1 MRCPCRCQ
9 HAAAAIASAIA
20 VPSARKSTHAA
31 YTLWKCRKTW
41 YLTRFSLRTGG
52 GGAPVGEHEVR
63 ARLRLEGLFV
73 LASLAATD
81 CVCDATASPNPPER
95 LCSFLGLLTP
105 PRHAPRVG
113 KARVGAGVVMSQR
126 ASMTGGLTRMR
137 RMARM
142 VQKVQNL
149 VFCSLVLRT
158 YHTLSGPRPLP
169 PPTRPL

>member
-1 MRCPCRCQ
+1 MPTRGGSYCVC
-9 HAAAAIASAIA
+9 HS
-20 VPSARKSTHAA
+20 ST
-31 YTLWKCRKTW
+31 
-41 YLTRFSLRTGG
+41 LRTQINARRLHALEVSEDLVFDTLFTADRGG